1 MAIVKKQK
9 TTTVGKK
16 LEELELLSIAGGNV
30 KCGATVEYARVILQ
44 KKKKIEPLYNSAI
57 LIIGT

>member
-44 KKKKIEPLYNSAI
+44 KKKKKNRTTI
-57 LIIGT
+57 